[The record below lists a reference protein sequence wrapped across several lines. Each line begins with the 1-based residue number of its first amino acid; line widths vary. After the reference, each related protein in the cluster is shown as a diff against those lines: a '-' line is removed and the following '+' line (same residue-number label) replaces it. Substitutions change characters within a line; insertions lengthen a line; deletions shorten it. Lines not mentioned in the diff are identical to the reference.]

1 MDESLQAKLA
11 KSNIN
16 ITNITE
22 THALF
27 EFPYHPRP
35 GEVRWCK
42 SYINLKYSNMSRIP
56 ELVLELRKTL
66 ER

>member
-42 SYINLKYSNMSRIP
+42 SYISRDVTPMGKIP
-56 ELVLELRKTL
+56 ELVLELRKIL